1 MLLMAARSGA
11 VLDSLQPIASQ
22 PLDAT
27 EVTLV
32 SDPRPNPRGW
42 SAQGSVGDERVVL
55 NVGFGIAGGF
65 ESADAGDRLVVSGTL
80 RGSAPETA
88 WAISRRIVGSIGV
101 NEVHSIEDARGIT
114 GAANSLRDSYRA
126 GVAHLDSADRA
137 LFTGLVFGD
146 DRQQDPIDADN
157 FRAAGLGHLLAVS
170 GQNVAFVLL
179 LSAPLLTRIR
189 PVPIRVAAALCLLIG
204 FGFLTR
210 FEASVTRAIVM
221 AGLALLAHAA
231 GRPSEAAVVLPP
243 AVLLLLALDPLLAWS
258 LAFQLSVAA
267 TTGMVVLTPRIAALL
282 PGPKVIATAAAATLG
297 AQLFVAPLLLTVFG
311 RLSLVAVPANLLAG
325 PPAAGVM
332 MWGLVAGPIAGQSPG
347 LVSYVLHGPT
357 WVLLRFVSLVAERFA
372 AFGVGHFTGVH
383 FAVLVAGVAIVLI
396 GKRVDRWRL
405 PRASHALGVGLV
417 VLSVGVP
424 LLIPRSLP
432 AGVHHVTP
440 ELTIVRSEV
449 GHDLVLLR
457 GGIETDEALELLRT
471 ARLGRIDLLIATSGS
486 RQMGTVVGALSNR
499 FVISTIWA
507 PAGHAVPGAV
517 AIDDLPEAVARL
529 GRDD

>member
-1 MLLMAARSGA
+1 MSESDSSELEQRRARARRDGNIVIALVGVFAAIRLLTGLSFWVGLVALMISLARLWPKGVLLAIVLLMAARSGA

-42 SAQGSVGDERVVL
+42 SAQGRFGDERIVL
-55 NVGFGIAGGF
+55 NVGFGVAGGF
-65 ESADAGDRLVVSGTL
+65 ERADAGDRLVVSGTL
-80 RGSAPETA
+80 RGSAPRTA

-114 GAANSLRDSYRA
+114 GAANSLRDSYRD
-126 GVAHLDSADRA
+126 GVAHLDPADRA

-189 PVPIRVAAALCLLIG
+189 PVPIRVAAALSLLIG

-243 AVLLLLALDPLLAWS
+243 AVLLLLALDPLLACRWPFNS
-258 LAFQLSVAA
+258 RSQPPPEWLCSRPESQHCF
-267 TTGMVVLTPRIAALL
+267 
-282 PGPKVIATAAAATLG
+282 PGPK
-297 AQLFVAPLLLTVFG
+297 
-311 RLSLVAVPANLLAG
+311 S
-325 PPAAGVM
+325 
-332 MWGLVAGPIAGQSPG
+332 
-347 LVSYVLHGPT
+347 
-357 WVLLRFVSLVAERFA
+357 
-372 AFGVGHFTGVH
+372 
-383 FAVLVAGVAIVLI
+383 
-396 GKRVDRWRL
+396 
-405 PRASHALGVGLV
+405 
-417 VLSVGVP
+417 
-424 LLIPRSLP
+424 
-432 AGVHHVTP
+432 
-440 ELTIVRSEV
+440 
-449 GHDLVLLR
+449 
-457 GGIETDEALELLRT
+457 
-471 ARLGRIDLLIATSGS
+471 
-486 RQMGTVVGALSNR
+486 
-499 FVISTIWA
+499 
-507 PAGHAVPGAV
+507 
-517 AIDDLPEAVARL
+517 
-529 GRDD
+529 